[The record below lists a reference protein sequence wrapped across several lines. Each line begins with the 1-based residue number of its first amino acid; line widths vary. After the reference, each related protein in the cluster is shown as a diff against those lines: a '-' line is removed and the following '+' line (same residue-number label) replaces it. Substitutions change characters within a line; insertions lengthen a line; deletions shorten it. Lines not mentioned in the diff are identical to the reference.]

1 MSLRKSNLGAWREES
16 QTHDTVNKRRLLQ
29 TGRIILRTCCRPDS
43 FCHRIRC
50 VVTCRVFTI
59 HGDVSHFSLLPF
71 STPLFTASHFSP
83 LSPVV
88 KGHAGKMKL
97 NRVEKWNIDFF
108 FLILSC
114 FPFFHASTSLLWS
127 LITSDNSLRTWGTL
141 FVDGVSEGP
150 GYSSNEIKCV
160 QQRNWL
166 SVCFLFQNHAP
177 SDLCLMTKNPE
188 DAPNTPDVLEI
199 EFKNG
204 LWLQHVSPVDSD
216 AGLHLFLKKR
226 AVFVRSFDL
235 IMQTSTNY
243 SFHYMKIRT
252 LMTWKSPQTRFLSF
266 LAHHKQKF
274 QSAQY

>member
-1 MSLRKSNLGAWREES
+1 
-16 QTHDTVNKRRLLQ
+16 
-29 TGRIILRTCCRPDS
+29 
-43 FCHRIRC
+43 
-50 VVTCRVFTI
+50 
-59 HGDVSHFSLLPF
+59 
-71 STPLFTASHFSP
+71 
-83 LSPVV
+83 
-88 KGHAGKMKL
+88 
-97 NRVEKWNIDFF
+97 
-108 FLILSC
+108 
-114 FPFFHASTSLLWS
+114 
-127 LITSDNSLRTWGTL
+127 
-141 FVDGVSEGP
+141 
-150 GYSSNEIKCV
+150 
-160 QQRNWL
+160 
-166 SVCFLFQNHAP
+166 
-177 SDLCLMTKNPE
+177 MTKNPE

-235 IMQTSTNY
+235 VMQTSTNY